1 MSEVSTGSE
10 LSAVEV
16 AALAKRG
23 DTVSQRRFV
32 GVHILLLL
40 GGVLMVFPFVYQIL
54 MSLSTNM
61 EIQSVPPKLIPDR
74 WQFHN
79 YTEVFTRL
87 PFLKQFG
94 VSVTITV
101 LRTVV
106 QLILC
111 SMGGYAF
118 ARMKFGGKSVLF
130 GFVLAILMVPGQSY
144 LIGQYEIIRELGLLE
159 TPWGIVLPGFFSAF
173 GVFLMRQSFMSLPAE
188 LEEAARLDGCN
199 PWQTFWRVMVPVVK
213 PGLFAVMIT
222 TVLWSWNDL
231 LWPLNCHG
239 AGGADAVERWH
250 RDPCRAAL
258 ERVRAHDG
266 GLRDGHG
273 ADLPPLLLD
282 ATQGH
287 RGARQFGA
295 QGLSAGRWLSGASAG
310 IAKTFPGKW
319 FERADVAHVATDGHV
334 LTVPRRGL
342 FFVTFCT

>member
-111 SMGGYAF
+111 SMGGICLRANEVRWQVGSLRVRPCNPHG
-118 ARMKFGGKSVLF
+118 ARAVVSHRPVRDHSRTGIVGDAMGHRPSWLLLGFRSVSHAAVLHEPAGRAGGGRKARWLQSVAD
-130 GFVLAILMVPGQSY
+130 VLAS
-144 LIGQYEIIRELGLLE
+144 
-159 TPWGIVLPGFFSAF
+159 
-173 GVFLMRQSFMSLPAE
+173 
-188 LEEAARLDGCN
+188 
-199 PWQTFWRVMVPVVK
+199 
-213 PGLFAVMIT
+213 
-222 TVLWSWNDL
+222 
-231 LWPLNCHG
+231 HG
-239 AGGADAVERWH
+239 ARRQTRLVRGHDHDRVVV
-250 RDPCRAAL
+250 L
-258 ERVRAHDG
+258 E
-266 GLRDGHG
+266 
-273 ADLPPLLLD
+273 
-282 ATQGH
+282 
-287 RGARQFGA
+287 
-295 QGLSAGRWLSGASAG
+295 
-310 IAKTFPGKW
+310 
-319 FERADVAHVATDGHV
+319 
-334 LTVPRRGL
+334 
-342 FFVTFCT
+342 

>member
-213 PGLFAVMIT
+213 PGLFALMMAASVMAMAPIF
-222 TVLWSWNDL
+222 L
-231 LWPLNCHG
+231 LI
-239 AGGADAVERWH
+239 
-250 RDPCRAAL
+250 
-258 ERVRAHDG
+258 
-266 GLRDGHG
+266 
-273 ADLPPLLLD
+273 LLD

>member
-1 MSEVSTGSE
+1 MSEVSTGPE

-144 LIGQYEIIRELGLLE
+144 LIGQYEIIRELGSLE

-213 PGLFAVMIT
+213 PGLFALMMAASVMAMAPIF
-222 TVLWSWNDL
+222 L
-231 LWPLNCHG
+231 
-239 AGGADAVERWH
+239 
-250 RDPCRAAL
+250 
-258 ERVRAHDG
+258 
-266 GLRDGHG
+266 
-273 ADLPPLLLD
+273 
-282 ATQGH
+282 
-287 RGARQFGA
+287 
-295 QGLSAGRWLSGASAG
+295 
-310 IAKTFPGKW
+310 
-319 FERADVAHVATDGHV
+319 
-334 LTVPRRGL
+334 L
-342 FFVTFCT
+342 FFSMQRKVIEGLASSGLKG

>member
-1 MSEVSTGSE
+1 MSEVSTGPE

-61 EIQSVPPKLIPDR
+61 EIQSVPPKFIPDR

-130 GFVLAILMVPGQSY
+130 GLVLAILMVPGSR
-144 LIGQYEIIRELGLLE
+144 IS
-159 TPWGIVLPGFFSAF
+159 SAST
-173 GVFLMRQSFMSLPAE
+173 GSFANW
-188 LEEAARLDGCN
+188 DC
-199 PWQTFWRVMVPVVK
+199 WRR
-213 PGLFAVMIT
+213 
-222 TVLWSWNDL
+222 
-231 LWPLNCHG
+231 HG
-239 AGGADAVERWH
+239 ASSFLASSR
-250 RDPCRAAL
+250 
-258 ERVRAHDG
+258 
-266 GLRDGHG
+266 
-273 ADLPPLLLD
+273 
-282 ATQGH
+282 
-287 RGARQFGA
+287 
-295 QGLSAGRWLSGASAG
+295 LSECFLCGSPS
-310 IAKTFPGKW
+310 
-319 FERADVAHVATDGHV
+319 
-334 LTVPRRGL
+334 
-342 FFVTFCT
+342 

>member
-1 MSEVSTGSE
+1 MSEVSTGPE

-61 EIQSVPPKLIPDR
+61 EIQSVPPKFIPDR

-130 GFVLAILMVPGQSY
+130 GLVLAIL
-144 LIGQYEIIRELGLLE
+144 
-159 TPWGIVLPGFFSAF
+159 
-173 GVFLMRQSFMSLPAE
+173 
-188 LEEAARLDGCN
+188 
-199 PWQTFWRVMVPVVK
+199 MVPVVK

-231 LWPLNCHG
+231 LWPLI
-239 AGGADAVERWH
+239 VTTREQSM
-250 RDPCRAAL
+250 
-258 ERVRAHDG
+258 
-266 GLRDGHG
+266 
-273 ADLPPLLLD
+273 PL
-282 ATQGH
+282 
-287 RGARQFGA
+287 
-295 QGLSAGRWLSGASAG
+295 SVG
-310 IAKTFPGKW
+310 IATLAGQHSSEFALMMAASVMAMAPI
-319 FERADVAHVATDGHV
+319 F
-334 LTVPRRGL
+334 LL
-342 FFVTFCT
+342 FFSMQRKVIEGLASSGLKG